1 VAAKFQI
8 IRYTRPLFSN
18 GLVVCGPGQG
28 TYETTPVAWKSLS
41 DHIKDHQDPRYG
53 SALIPTAFQELI
65 HRTIH
70 RCNWPDNRPRSLKI
84 LALQRKTRTIR
95 RPCGLTAGILIY
107 KNLND

>member
-1 VAAKFQI
+1 MALLFVGALVDMQNNSGAHYVLSHHRR
-8 IRYTRPLFSN
+8 IRRIPST
-18 GLVVCGPGQG
+18 
-28 TYETTPVAWKSLS
+28 A
-41 DHIKDHQDPRYG
+41 

-65 HRTIH
+65 HSFIH
-70 RCNWPDNRPRSLKI
+70 CCNWPDNRLRSLKI